1 METGKTKHNKEQ
13 AVFEKNSCVEN
24 TVRGKRISRLCAV
37 FLFLMLQ
44 ITLIYAF
51 GSGNGIADVE

>member
-24 TVRGKRISRLCAV
+24 TVQGKRISRLCAV
-37 FLFLMLQ
+37 FLSLMLQ
-44 ITLIYAF
+44 NSLIHAF
-51 GSGNGIADVE
+51 